1 MIEPMQNFFMMCV
14 VMKAGRPHM
23 TSYELFNFSDI
34 KNYPATQFWGSFLG
48 VILWSFFIWSFF
60 LSLNLCLDKIFII
73 EYYLSINCN

>member
-48 VILWSFFIWSFF
+48 VILWSCFIWSFF
-60 LSLNLCLDKIFII
+60 IF
-73 EYYLSINCN
+73 ESMSRQDFYYRILFVN